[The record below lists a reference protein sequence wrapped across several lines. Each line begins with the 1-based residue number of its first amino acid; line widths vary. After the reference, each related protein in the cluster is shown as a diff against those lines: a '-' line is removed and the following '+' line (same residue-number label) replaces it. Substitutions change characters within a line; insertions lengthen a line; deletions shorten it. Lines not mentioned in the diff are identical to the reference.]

1 MITLAEFLL
10 NAKHEYNGHK
20 QTEVSGLSVKK
31 GLKLC
36 KELEEITDNKYSF
49 TMELWTDGSY
59 TIHQM
64 DYWKKGEHILGDTNR
79 MILGVST

>member
-1 MITLAEFLL
+1 MKLAKFLL
-10 NAKHEYNGHK
+10 NTAHEYNGHK
-20 QTEVSGLSVKK
+20 QTELSGLSVKK

-36 KELEEITDNKYSF
+36 KELEKLTDNMYSF

-64 DYWKKGEHILGDTNR
+64 DFWKKGEHVLGDTNR
-79 MILGVST
+79 MILGVTN